1 MLNVKTEYLQMYF
14 KFIET
19 KCFFMIIKAM
29 FKEIGFKI
37 RIAIE
42 NKYYK

>member
-1 MLNVKTEYLQMYF
+1 MYF
-14 KFIET
+14 KFFET
-19 KCFFMIIKAM
+19 KCFFKTIKAM